1 MTLENLFDFSPLLA
15 LGLGLAIGLEHA
27 FESDHV
33 AAVATRV
40 SGARTGGGGGGGRI
54 RDVIRKG
61 IARSSVIGIL
71 WGAGHTTTLIIMGLL
86 VYVLAIQIQDNVFT
100 GLEAAVGVM
109 LVVLG
114 AVTILDRRR
123 LFSLRHRHPH
133 RHDDGTFHVHE
144 HSHTDHRH
152 GHKSYIIG
160 LIHGLAG
167 SGSLV
172 VLTAVTLDSAGMV
185 ISFILIFGLGSII
198 GMTLISNLIG
208 LPLALTSRAGSV
220 QRIARYL
227 AGAFSLAIGAHI
239 IYGVLTPGSIL

>member
-1 MTLENLFDFSPLLA
+1 MTLENLLDFSPLLA

-33 AAVATRV
+33 AAVATRA
-40 SGARTGGGGGGGRI
+40 SGTKAGGRI
-54 RDVIRKG
+54 RDVVRKG

-109 LVVLG
+109 LIVLG
-114 AVTILDRRR
+114 TVTILDRRR

-239 IYGVLTPGSIL
+239 IYGILTTGSIL